1 MAIQTSAGMSL
12 AIGTTQAATTI
23 TEFASDTYAPVGF
36 LESIGDFGDTWTPI
50 RFTGLNTRV
59 TVLKGSQDGGD
70 VAFSFAFDDS
80 NAGQV
85 ALIAAHADPTGNYNI
100 RISFSGGQIRYFKA
114 KIMQLS
120 ESAPN
125 ADSILMVNG
134 SMSINSST
142 AASGSSPAVGAST
155 RYQGNQTL
163 CLVGDSILDNYT
175 QKSSYN
181 ESSYQMASGIVWANA
196 RMGWPF
202 DILPPH
208 TDSGGQIQEVA
219 AKVRYY
225 VNSLKAG
232 WVVVN
237 AGANSVDQTS
247 PNLIRDWTTLI
258 GAVERGEHKIIVMNI
273 LPQGNNVQVLT
284 DVQIDGL
291 IACNAYIKSYCAA
304 NGHIYVDA
312 YSAIVDTT
320 GKFARAGALTDS
332 KHPATLGGYL
342 IGEAFYQAL
351 KDRTD
356 IKPLKFGRY
365 PEYSGGSGAGGDVG
379 LPGYIGQQHE
389 LVGQA
394 DANAIFEFT
403 DGLKDA
409 NVTGIVARDW
419 TANRVEGTGTAVA
432 SIVAADA
439 SDVDQTNWQRIRTNG
454 DGTAG
459 TRDNFEIVNQHTGTP
474 ILFTPGDWV
483 QVYAELR
490 ADIGTTQFPFQLDI
504 KFIGSAIGQVFSKF
518 RDGGAD
524 WPNPG
529 GAVDAMYLVFKLPP
543 VQIPVD
549 ATGAFLKFNVR
560 SDGAEAKTVDARNL
574 KAYKVDPPSK
584 EQYPGERIIT
594 IVGNN
599 NYTLAGFE
607 DRYESY
613 VFNGTLTSTKWV
625 KLPMRNSRLYTVT
638 NLTGQTVTFK
648 TENGTGIDVA
658 NNKTAM
664 LKCNG
669 TNIVRVTPDV

>member
-1 MAIQTSAGMSL
+1 MKKLISA
-12 AIGTTQAATTI
+12 T
-23 TEFASDTYAPVGF
+23 
-36 LESIGDFGDTWTPI
+36 
-50 RFTGLNTRV
+50 LN
-59 TVLKGSQDGGD
+59 
-70 VAFSFAFDDS
+70 
-80 NAGQV
+80 
-85 ALIAAHADPTGNYNI
+85 
-100 RISFSGGQIRYFKA
+100 
-114 KIMQLS
+114 
-120 ESAPN
+120 
-125 ADSILMVNG
+125 
-134 SMSINSST
+134 
-142 AASGSSPAVGAST
+142 
-155 RYQGNQTL
+155 QGNIDILNENFSEAETNTKTIRSGNQSL

-202 DILPPH
+202 EILPPH

-219 AKVRYY
+219 AKVPYY
-225 VNSLKAG
+225 VTSLKAG

-237 AGANSVDQTS
+237 AGANSVDQAN
-247 PNLIRDWTTLI
+247 PNLIRDWTALI

-273 LPQGNNVQVLT
+273 LPQGNGPLDTGVSGTGQVLT
-284 DVQIDGL
+284 DAEIDGL
-291 IACNAYIKSYCAA
+291 VACNAYIKSYCAA

-312 YSAIVDTT
+312 YSAIVDST

-365 PEYSGGSGAGGDVG
+365 PEYSGGSGTGGDIG

-389 LVGQA
+389 QVGRG
-394 DANAIFEFT
+394 DANAAFQFT
-403 DGLKDA
+403 NGVA
-409 NVTGIVARDW
+409 GTNVTGTVARDW
-419 TANRVEGTGTAVA
+419 RAQKTGSTTGTAVA
-432 SIVAADA
+432 SLVAAEA
-439 SDVDQTNWQRIRTNG
+439 ADVDQTNWQRIKTNG

-459 TRDNFEIVNQHTGTP
+459 VVDSFEILNQHTGTP
-474 ILFTPGDWV
+474 LLFTPGDWV

-490 ADIGTTQFPFQLDI
+490 VDIGTTILPFALQGA
-504 KFIGSAIGQVFSKF
+504 FTGSAMGVVLTRF
-518 RDGGAD
+518 RDGGTA
-524 WPNPG
+524 WPNTG
-529 GAVDAMYLVFKLPP
+529 GAVDAMHLVIKLPP

-549 ATGAFLKFNVR
+549 ATGAYIKAVVR
-560 SDGAEAKTVDARNL
+560 SDGAESKTLDVRNF
-574 KAYKVDPPSK
+574 KAYKIDPPSK

-599 NYTLAGFE
+599 NYVLAGFE

-613 VFNGTLTSTKWV
+613 VFNGTLTAPKWV

-638 NLTGQTVTFK
+638 NLTGQTVNFK

>member
-1 MAIQTSAGMSL
+1 MKKLIHQDLRKGNL
-12 AIGTTQAATTI
+12 NKINDN
-23 TEFASDTYAPVGF
+23 FAS
-36 LESIGDFGDTWTPI
+36 
-50 RFTGLNTRV
+50 
-59 TVLKGSQDGGD
+59 
-70 VAFSFAFDDS
+70 
-80 NAGQV
+80 
-85 ALIAAHADPTGNYNI
+85 
-100 RISFSGGQIRYFKA
+100 
-114 KIMQLS
+114 LS
-120 ESAPN
+120 
-125 ADSILMVNG
+125 
-134 SMSINSST
+134 
-142 AASGSSPAVGAST
+142 ASK
-155 RYQGNQTL
+155 NQSL

-181 ESSYQMASGIVWANA
+181 ESSYHMASGIVWANA

-202 DILPPH
+202 DILSPH
-208 TDSGGQIQEVA
+208 TDSGGKIQEVA
-219 AKVRYY
+219 AKVPYY
-225 VNSLKAG
+225 VHSLKAG

-237 AGANSVDQTS
+237 AGANSVDQTN
-247 PNLIRDWTTLI
+247 PDLIRDWTALI

-273 LPQGNNVQVLT
+273 LPCGNGPAGTGEPGAGQVLT
-284 DVQIDGL
+284 DVEIDNL
-291 IACNAYIKSYCAA
+291 VACNAYIKNYCAE

-332 KHPATLGGYL
+332 KHPATFGGYL

-365 PEYSGGSGAGGDVG
+365 PEYSGGSGASGDIG

-389 LVGQA
+389 QVGRS
-394 DANAIFEFT
+394 DANATFQFDNGVAGT
-403 DGLKDA
+403 
-409 NVTGIVARDW
+409 NVTGEVARDW
-419 TANRVEGTGTAVA
+419 RAQRTGSSVTGTAVA
-432 SIVAADA
+432 SKVPADA
-439 SDVDQTNWQRIRTNG
+439 ADVDQTNWQRIKTNG

-459 TRDNFEIVNQHTGTP
+459 VVDSFEILNQHTGTP
-474 ILFTPGDWV
+474 LLFTPGDWV

-490 ADIGTTQFPFQLDI
+490 VDIGTTILPFALQGA
-504 KFIGSAIGQVFSKF
+504 FTGSSTLGTVLTRF
-518 RDGGAD
+518 RDGGQA
-524 WPNPG
+524 WPNTG
-529 GAVDAMYLVFKLPP
+529 GSVDAMYLVIKLPP

-549 ATGAFLKFNVR
+549 ADGAYIKAVVR
-560 SDGAEAKTVDARNL
+560 SDGAESKTLDVRNF
-574 KAYKVDPPSK
+574 KAYKVDPPTK

-613 VFNGTLTSTKWV
+613 VFNGTLTSPKWV

-638 NLTGQTVTFK
+638 NLTGQVVTFK